1 MTCTD
6 VSIPNADVL
15 LPEDQRTVVG
25 KISTIY
31 LQTEVCFQM
40 VDDDRNPQNQS
51 LELPRVISDWH
62 EYSGIPI
69 EEITSDIASYEKRI
83 ADEWRAMVTTAEDN
97 QISKFYG
104 ESNSYVYDIL
114 SSYTQ
119 SKFHSK
125 RRNNLRIQAFI
136 KHLARGRRVNA
147 LEFGGGTG
155 ELCLLMWEA
164 GATVTYCDLR
174 GRISEFAAWRFK
186 KYNAGIK
193 TIYSRI
199 DCVDL
204 PESSYDLVVSD
215 AVLEHLKVEHL
226 RGFVDSM
233 SRSLKPTG
241 YLYLLW
247 DPTYYAANPTHILG
261 LSDLDVILSD
271 SGLLRIGENVYARAA
286 VRRYLLLARLISPLF
301 SVPSPF
307 RGYLLR
313 FLSTLEKIYVT

>member
-1 MTCTD
+1 
-6 VSIPNADVL
+6 
-15 LPEDQRTVVG
+15 
-25 KISTIY
+25 
-31 LQTEVCFQM
+31 M
-40 VDDDRNPQNQS
+40 VDDDRNPQNQGFK
-51 LELPRVISDWH
+51 LPRVISDWH
-62 EYSGIPI
+62 EYSGVSI
-69 EEITSDIASYEKRI
+69 EEVIGNIAGNEKSMG
-83 ADEWRAMVTTAEDN
+83 DEWRAMVTTAEDT

-104 ESNSYVYDIL
+104 ESSSYIYDIL

-119 SKFHSK
+119 SKMQSK
-125 RRNNLRIQAFI
+125 IRNNWRILAFI
-136 KHLARGRRVNA
+136 KHLARIRRVNA

-164 GATVTYCDLR
+164 GATVTYCDLKS
-174 GRISEFAAWRFK
+174 RISEFAAWRFK

-193 TIYSRI
+193 IIYSRI
-199 DCVDL
+199 NCVDL

-247 DPTYYAANPTHILG
+247 DPTYYAGNPTHILG

-271 SGLLRIGENVYARAA
+271 SGLLRIGENVYSKAA

-301 SVPSPF
+301 SLPNPL
-307 RGYLLR
+307 RRYLLR
-313 FLSTLEKIYVT
+313 FLSTLERIYVT